1 MSKHQE
7 SLVNQRF
14 KEVYQELEHR
24 SLIKGKSDL
33 ANELG
38 TYNHIINSILKGQ
51 RNITIEQLN
60 LLFLK
65 YKVNANFIFGL
76 NDAMFMEQAPSVMSK
91 SQLQYEP
98 NANIVLIP
106 HKALAGHAINTN
118 SMIDQPDLPRFSIPN
133 LKGELIGVEI
143 SGDSMYPTLVNGD
156 IVVCEPIERGEAL
169 RENHIYVIVTD
180 VVVAKRIQQI
190 KAHGQVKSIRLISD
204 NDSVYKPY
212 DLNLEDISQLLRV
225 KCRLTGHGMG

>member
-51 RNITIEQLN
+51 RNVTIEQLN
-60 LLFLK
+60 LLFFK

-76 NDAMFMEQAPSVMSK
+76 NDTMFMEQTLNVVHK
-91 SQLQYEP
+91 SQLHYEP

-106 HKALAGHAINTN
+106 HKALAGHAIDTN
-118 SMIDQPDLPRFSIPN
+118 SIIDQPDLPRFSVPN

-156 IVVCEPIERGEAL
+156 IVVCEAIERGEAL
-169 RENHIYVIVTD
+169 RENHIYVVVTD

-190 KAHGQVKSIRLISD
+190 KDDGQVKSLRLISD
-204 NDSVYKPY
+204 NNSVYKPY

-225 KCRLTGHGMG
+225 KCRLTAHGMG

>member
-7 SLVNQRF
+7 NLVNQRF

-65 YKVNANFIFGL
+65 YNVNANFIFGL
-76 NDAMFMEQAPSVMSK
+76 NDTMFMEQALNVVPK

-118 SMIDQPDLPRFSIPN
+118 GRIDQPDLPRFSIPN

-190 KAHGQVKSIRLISD
+190 KTDGQVKSLRLISD
-204 NDSVYKPY
+204 NNSVYKPY